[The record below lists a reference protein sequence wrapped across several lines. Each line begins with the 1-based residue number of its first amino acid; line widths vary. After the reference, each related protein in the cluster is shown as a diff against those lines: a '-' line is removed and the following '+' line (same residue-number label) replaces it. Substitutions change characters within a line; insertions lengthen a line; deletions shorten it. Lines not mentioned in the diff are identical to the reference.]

1 MSDERLLAMPNDIT
15 VAIDG
20 YSGVGKSSTAEA
32 VAQQL
37 GYTYVDSGAM
47 YRAVTLHFLRN
58 NVRLTDPAAVQRAL
72 ADLQISFQPHPRGVG
87 YETLLNGEN
96 VEQEIRGMRVS
107 DHVSPVSALPVV
119 RQAMVALQQR
129 LGAGRRVVMDGRD
142 IGTRVFPQADLKVF
156 MTADPAVRARRRQ
169 AELLEKGQTV
179 AVSDIERNLLQRDEL
194 DSSRKESPLV
204 KASDAVTLDTT
215 HLTFDAQVQQVVTW
229 ARALIYSSNQ
239 PLPDG
244 SDY

>member
-1 MSDERLLAMPNDIT
+1 MPNDIT

-20 YSGVGKSSTAEA
+20 YSGVGKSSTAKA

-58 NVRLTDPAAVQRAL
+58 GVELDDTPAVAQAL
-72 ADLQISFQPHPRGVG
+72 ADLQIGFQPHPQGVG

-96 VEQEIRGMRVS
+96 VEQEIRSMRVS
-107 DHVSPVSALPVV
+107 NHVSPVSALPVV
-119 RQAMVALQQR
+119 RRAMVKLQQQ
-129 LGAGRRVVMDGRD
+129 LGAERRVVMDGRD
-142 IGTRVFPQADLKVF
+142 IGTHVFPQAELKVF
-156 MTADPAVRARRRQ
+156 MTADPTIRAQRRQ

-179 AVSDIERNLLQRDEL
+179 TVSDIERNLLQRDEL
-194 DSSRKESPLV
+194 DSSREESPLV

-215 HLTFDAQVQQVVTW
+215 HLTFEAQVEQVVAW
-229 ARALIYSSNQ
+229 ARAIIQS
-239 PLPDG
+239 PK
-244 SDY
+244 

>member
-1 MSDERLLAMPNDIT
+1 MPNDIT

-20 YSGVGKSSTAEA
+20 YSGVGKSSTAKA

-58 NVRLTDPAAVQRAL
+58 DVELTDATAVAQAL
-72 ADLQISFQPHPRGVG
+72 ANLQIGFQPHPRGAG

-107 DHVSPVSALPVV
+107 NHVSPVSALPTV
-119 RQAMVALQQR
+119 RHALVELQQQ
-129 LGAGRRVVMDGRD
+129 LGEGRRVVMDGRD
-142 IGTRVFPQADLKVF
+142 IGTKVFPQAELKVF
-156 MTADPAVRARRRQ
+156 MTADPTVRAQRRQ
-169 AELLEKGQTV
+169 AELREKGQTV

-194 DSSRKESPLV
+194 DSSREESPLV
-204 KASDAVTLDTT
+204 KANDAVTLDTT
-215 HLTFDAQVQQVVTW
+215 HLTFEAQVAQVVDW
-229 ARALIYSSNQ
+229 ARSIINSSNE
-239 PLPDG
+239 
-244 SDY
+244 

>member
-1 MSDERLLAMPNDIT
+1 MPNHIT

-20 YSGVGKSSTAEA
+20 YSGVGKSSTAKA
-32 VAQQL
+32 VAREL

-58 NVRLTDPAAVQRAL
+58 DVELTDAAAVDQAL
-72 ADLQISFQPHPRGVG
+72 ADVQIGFQPHPEGAG

-96 VEQEIRGMRVS
+96 VEQEIRSMRVS
-107 DHVSPVSALPVV
+107 NHVSPVSALPVV
-119 RQAMVALQQR
+119 REKMVALQRQ

-142 IGTRVFPQADLKVF
+142 IGTRVFPRAELKVF

-169 AELLEKGQTV
+169 AELREKGQTV

-194 DSSRKESPLV
+194 DTSREESPLA

-215 HLTFDAQVQQVVTW
+215 HLSFEAQVQQVVDW
-229 ARALIYSSNQ
+229 ARAIIHSSNEQ
-239 PLPDG
+239 LPDG
-244 SDY
+244 SNH

>member
-1 MSDERLLAMPNDIT
+1 MAKDIT

-20 YSGVGKSSTAEA
+20 YFGVGKSSTAKA

-58 NVRLTDPAAVQRAL
+58 DLELTDATAVAQAL
-72 ADLQISFQPHPRGVG
+72 ANLQIGFQPHPRGAG

-107 DHVSPVSALPVV
+107 NHVSPVSALPTV
-119 RQAMVALQQR
+119 RHALVELQQQ
-129 LGAGRRVVMDGRD
+129 LGEGRRVVMDGRD
-142 IGTRVFPQADLKVF
+142 IGTKVFPQAELKVF
-156 MTADPAVRARRRQ
+156 MTADPTVRAQRRQ
-169 AELLEKGQTV
+169 AELREKGQTV
-179 AVSDIERNLLQRDEL
+179 AVLDVERNLLQRDEL
-194 DSSRKESPLV
+194 DSSREESPLV

-215 HLTFDAQVQQVVTW
+215 HLTFEAQVAQVVDW
-229 ARALIYSSNQ
+229 ARSIINSSNK
-239 PLPDG
+239 
-244 SDY
+244 

>member
-1 MSDERLLAMPNDIT
+1 MPNDIT

-20 YSGVGKSSTAEA
+20 YSGVGKSSTAKA

-58 NVRLTDPAAVQRAL
+58 GVELDNPAAVTEAL
-72 ADLQISFQPHPRGVG
+72 ANLQIGFQPHSRGVG

-107 DHVSPVSALPVV
+107 DHVSPVSALPAV
-119 RQAMVALQQR
+119 RHALVELQR
-129 LGAGRRVVMDGRD
+129 QLGAGRRVVMDGRD
-142 IGTRVFPQADLKVF
+142 IGTRVFPQAELKVF
-156 MTADPAVRARRRQ
+156 MTADPTVRARRRR
-169 AELLEKGQTV
+169 AELLEKGQAV
-179 AVSDIERNLLQRDEL
+179 AVADIERNLLQRDEL
-194 DSSRKESPLV
+194 DSSRKESPLT

-215 HLTFDAQVQQVVTW
+215 HLTFEAQVEQVVAW
-229 ARALIYSSNQ
+229 ARAIIQSSN
-239 PLPDG
+239 
-244 SDY
+244 

>member
-1 MSDERLLAMPNDIT
+1 MSRDIT

-20 YSGVGKSSTAEA
+20 YSGVGKSSTAKA

-47 YRAVTLHFLRN
+47 YRAATLHFLRN
-58 NVRLTDPAAVQRAL
+58 NVLLTDPAAVQRAL
-72 ADLQISFQPHPRGVG
+72 ADLRIGFQPHPEGVG

-96 VEQEIRGMRVS
+96 VEHEIRGMRVS
-107 DHVSPVSALPVV
+107 NHVSAVSALPVV
-119 RQAMVALQQR
+119 RQALVAIQQR
-129 LGAGRRVVMDGRD
+129 LGEGRRVVMDGRD
-142 IGTRVFPQADLKVF
+142 IGTQVFPQAELKVF
-156 MTADPAVRARRRQ
+156 MTANPTVRARRRQ
-169 AELLEKGQTV
+169 AELQQGGQTV

-239 PLPDG
+239 PLPNG
-244 SDY
+244 SNH